1 MNEHTLRYHM
11 CMCMCVYIYL
21 YIQYLQVRT
30 KRARVLVLKAVCV
43 KLGRSIDFLPQ
54 VRVSR
59 MEAREKK
66 RAKKICY
73 VMYVSTC
80 IYDDYFKDDNDMRTL
95 YLIFYR

>member
-43 KLGRSIDFLPQ
+43 MTKKQSGKKTRKKNMLRD
-54 VRVSR
+54 VRVH
-59 MEAREKK
+59 
-66 RAKKICY
+66 
-73 VMYVSTC
+73 MY
-80 IYDDYFKDDNDMRTL
+80 I
-95 YLIFYR
+95 